1 MPVRLSAPL
10 GMRVPSKS
18 RPISSPKHAHYSS
31 EPKPISRAARI
42 GMPAAMLSL
51 HAARRSKRWK
61 PPRGLPEK
69 ERVRRS
75 RFAPR
80 ADSPRTPMTVLIA
93 RRCLVSGLVQGVFFR
108 ASTRKEAIALGL
120 TGYASNLPD
129 GRVEVL
135 IVGEPNATKVL
146 IEWLAKGPPA
156 ARVTSVDVHEVQL
169 AELGEVPAGFA
180 TR

>member
-1 MPVRLSAPL
+1 
-10 GMRVPSKS
+10 
-18 RPISSPKHAHYSS
+18 
-31 EPKPISRAARI
+31 
-42 GMPAAMLSL
+42 
-51 HAARRSKRWK
+51 
-61 PPRGLPEK
+61 
-69 ERVRRS
+69 
-75 RFAPR
+75 
-80 ADSPRTPMTVLIA
+80 MTVLIA

-156 ARVTSVDVHEVQL
+156 ARVTSVDVQEVQL